1 MDSRGFPAP
10 WSADE
15 YSTYFER
22 IFGRDLC
29 HFSRGDQRFESAF
42 LQRRVSNQLFL
53 AVFTIATTLTPA
65 FGFRRKARPHRGHRD
80 YIPLRR

>member
-1 MDSRGFPAP
+1 MATNVSSSLPDLPSFPAP

-42 LQRRVSNQLFL
+42 LQR
-53 AVFTIATTLTPA
+53 
-65 FGFRRKARPHRGHRD
+65 
-80 YIPLRR
+80 